1 MNNPNTA
8 MSCLHDSED
17 LSNPDVN
24 AEYVQKCDDIPC
36 DKKQSELD
44 VQCICCGAVLSEVF
58 AIWFRNRYYCCK
70 ECLPEETSR
79 GYRLV

>member
-1 MNNPNTA
+1 MNIPNIA
-8 MSCLHDSED
+8 LNCLRDSEV
-17 LSNPDVN
+17 LSNPEPN
-24 AEYVQKCDDIPC
+24 AENVQKCDDLHC
-36 DKKQSELD
+36 DKKQGELD
-44 VQCICCGAVLSEVF
+44 VQCICCGAVLSEEF